1 MATDKLDKNCNVD
14 LIIISARD
22 IGAGFFIAQNS
33 EIEKADR
40 RLVEKTVEAIR
51 DANSRQH

>member
-1 MATDKLDKNCNVD
+1 MTTNKLNKNCNVD

-22 IGAGFFIAQNS
+22 IDAEFFIARNS
-33 EIEKADR
+33 EIEKAYR

-51 DANSRQH
+51 DADSRQ